1 MCQDD
6 TTIDDGTT
14 MATTSSTTTASNDI
28 ISASSTTVDSR
39 GIPGWE
45 KVAQLA
51 QVLVGLDGL
60 SVSNEEVQKIK
71 ALWDDL
77 DPYNKRATEVLL
89 KSQPLNLRGHFCG
102 QKRTGHTTTEQ
113 MRRYTDV
120 LKW

>member
-1 MCQDD
+1 MMVPPWQPPVPPPLLPM
-6 TTIDDGTT
+6 T
-14 MATTSSTTTASNDI
+14 DI

-45 KVAQLA
+45 KVVQLA
-51 QVLVGLDGL
+51 LVLVGLDGL

-77 DPYNKRATEVLL
+77 DPYDKRATEVLL

-102 QKRTGHTTTEQ
+102 QKRTGHTATEQ